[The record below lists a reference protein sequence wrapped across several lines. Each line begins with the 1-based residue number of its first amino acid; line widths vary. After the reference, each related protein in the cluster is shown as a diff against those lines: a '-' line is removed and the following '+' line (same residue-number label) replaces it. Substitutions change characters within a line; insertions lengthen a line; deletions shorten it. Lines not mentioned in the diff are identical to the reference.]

1 MRTEVFGVKQKPMCY
16 SQAIGVARSGTIPD
30 SSFSASSEYNSVYA
44 AKYGRLNNAKSWA
57 PRGNSN
63 ANDYLQIDL
72 LFEYVICAV
81 ATQGNPRA
89 REWTTKYKLR
99 LSLDNT
105 NFFTYQEN
113 SADKVFDG
121 NSGQNDIEKHSLDKF
136 TSARYIRFQPT
147 AYSSYKG
154 LRVELYGI
162 RVIRVPSQSPS
173 SFTLTASSSTSITAS
188 WQLPSGIARNG
199 RIRGFKLFFRKK
211 GSAGSVTT
219 LTINSGATRSRVVT
233 GLDKYTE
240 YELQVLAFTSAG
252 DGPKSSVK
260 VKRTLE
266 DVPSQPP
273 SSVTVTAVTSTIVR
287 VSWQLPPVGSRNGI
301 ITGFKLFLKRK
312 SFLGLANVTTIN
324 NGATNTKDFTGLFK
338 YTEYEF
344 QMLAF
349 TSAGDGPK
357 SSSLVERT
365 LKDGDCVDLDI
376 GMEGGEIQDNE
387 ITASSAQNAGT
398 PAKNGRLN
406 YTSGSSWCAGTSDS
420 NPYLQIDL
428 QTLHIICAVSTQ
440 GNSQADQWVKTYKLQ
455 LSTDGTNWEDYKE
468 GGQVKVLEGNA
479 NRNSVVKHPVYE
491 VLTRYLR
498 FLPQTHHGKVCM
510 RTEVF
515 GVKQNPRC
523 SMQAIGVARRDTIPD
538 SSFSALSEFSSV
550 YAAKYGRLNGAK
562 SWAPRGNNNA
572 NDYLQIDL
580 LFEYV
585 ICAVATQGNPSS
597 KEWTTK
603 YKIRLSLKDTNFVT
617 YQENN
622 ADKVFNGNSGK
633 NDIVKQSLNEFAS
646 AKYIRFQPTAFSG
659 YKGLRVEVYG
669 IRVTQVPSPPPG
681 NFALTANSSTSIEAS
696 WQLPPRYARHGI
708 IAGFKLFYKKRGSQA
723 PAALLTVSN
732 GATLST
738 VVTGLEKYT
747 VYEFK
752 VLAFTSHGDG
762 ARSPPEVQRTMEDVP
777 SRAPGRFN
785 VTAISSTSITVSWQL
800 PPANSRHGIITGFKL
815 YLKKKSFSG
824 LATIFSIND
833 GASRNKVFTGLDKYT
848 EYEFHVLAFTSVGD
862 GPKTSVVLTRTKED
876 VPSQPP
882 SNFTVTSWSST
893 SIEAT
898 WTLPPANSRNGLIRG
913 FKLLYKKK
921 TSAISAT
928 SLIINSGARPSINF
942 YLTGLEKY
950 TEYEFQVLAF
960 TSVGDGLKSSVKVEK
975 TMEDAPSSA
984 PTNFTVTASS
994 PNVIKASWQLPP
1006 ADNRNGIIT
1015 GYKLFYKRKNSGGP
1029 ATMITITSG
1038 ATHTKDV
1045 TGLVKYTEYEFQV
1058 LAFTSVGDGPKSS
1071 VEVMRTVGDVP
1082 TKAPSNFVATA
1093 SSSTSITVSW
1103 QLPPAGS
1110 RHGIITGFKLFYKEG
1125 GSAGSAALLSI
1136 NSGATFSKTVTGLDK
1151 YTEYEFQVLAFTS
1164 VGDGPKSS
1172 VKVERTMEDAPS
1184 KPPSSF
1190 TVTASSSTSITASWR
1205 LPSADSR
1212 HGIITG
1218 FKLYYKRK
1226 GSVGLAAMVTV
1237 NNGTVFAEDVPGLE
1251 KYTEYEF
1258 QVLAFTS
1265 AGDGPKSSVIVDRTN
1280 EDVPSKAPSNLSVT
1294 ARSSTSVTASWQL
1307 PPANSRHG
1315 IITGYKL
1322 FYKIRGS
1329 TRAPT
1334 ILSISS
1340 VYSGAKQRRNINGLM
1355 KYTEYQFQVLA
1366 FTSAG
1371 DGPKSLFEV
1380 ERTMEDVPSKTP
1392 LNFTV
1397 AANSSTSITASWQLP
1412 PANSRHGIIKG
1423 FKLFYR
1429 KKSSAGSAVSL
1440 TINNGSTLKRV
1451 FTGLDKYIEYE
1462 FQVLAFTSAGE
1473 GPKSS
1478 VILERTME
1486 DVPSKPPRNFTVTV
1500 LSSTRISAFWQSPP
1514 ADSRN
1519 GIITGFKLF
1528 YQKRGFVMF
1537 PSTTIITNRTTRSR
1551 EVSGLEKYTDYEFR
1565 MLAFTSVG
1573 DGVNS
1578 SVVVERTKEDVPSYA
1593 PLNFTVT
1600 SSNSTSVTAAWRLPP
1615 AGSRHGIILGFK
1627 LFYRKT
1633 GSLRLHTMLSIRN
1646 GTTRTVLV
1654 TGLDKNTEYEFQVLA
1669 FTSVGDG
1676 PKTSVNVEKTKEDV
1690 PFTAPSNLTVIVNNS
1705 TSVTA
1710 SWQLPLEIDRNGVIR
1725 GFRLLYRKKHSGG
1738 PPKTLTIG
1746 NGTTHSQDVAALD
1759 KYTEYEFQILAF
1771 TSVGDGPKST
1781 AVFARTKEDVPSR
1794 APANLTLTSSNSTSI
1809 TASWQLPPVNF
1820 RNGIIRGFKLFHK
1833 MKDSPRKQ
1841 TMLTISN
1848 GASRTKELTGL
1859 AKYTEYEVRLL
1870 AFTSVGDGPKSVVK
1884 FVKTNEDIPSKA
1896 PGNFSL
1902 AATSS
1907 TSIKAFWQ
1915 LPPADSRNGIVRGF
1929 RLFYKRKDSLELQ
1942 TLVSV
1947 KNGTTR
1953 SKLVTG
1959 LDKYTVYE
1967 FQVLA
1972 FTSVGDGINSSIV
1985 AKRTKEDVPSI
1996 APSNLTVAVINST
2009 SVTVSWQVRPEIFSN
2024 GIIGGFKLFYRKN
2037 SSAVLPTIL
2046 TIKNGTIHRQDIT
2059 GLDRYTRYEFQVL
2072 AFTSVGDGP
2081 KSAVLVERTKEDVPS
2096 QAPGNF
2102 TVTTGSSTSIT
2113 AAWQLP
2119 QVDSRNGIISGFK
2132 LFYRKKSSAG
2142 KEITLVIAN
2151 GTSRSKTLTGLAK
2164 YTEYEFE
2171 LLAFTSVG
2179 DGPKSSVKVAKTKED
2194 IPSKAPGNFTL
2205 CPASSTRI
2213 TVSWK
2218 LPPADSRHGILRGFK
2233 LFYRKKGPA
2242 GLQTVITIKNGTDRS
2257 KLVTGLEKYTE
2268 YEFQMLAFTSVGD
2281 GPKTPLRFERT
2292 NEDVPYTAPRNLTV
2306 AASNST
2312 SVTVSWQ
2319 LPPEI
2324 SRNGVIR
2331 GLKVLYREKSSAA
2344 LPRILTINNGTIES
2358 QAVTGLDKYTQYD
2371 FQVVAFTSV
2380 GDGPRSSVVVERTK
2394 EDVPSQAPSNFTVT
2408 SSNSTSIEVMW
2419 QLPPADS
2426 RNGIITGY
2434 KLFYKKNGS
2443 AARPTWLTI
2452 SNGTTHYKKL
2462 TGLAK
2467 YTKYEFQLLAFT
2479 SVGDGPKSSI
2489 KVGETNEDAPSKP
2502 PSNFT
2507 VKASSS
2513 TSIGASWQLP
2523 PADSRHG
2530 IIIGFKLYYQK
2541 RGSPTLQTLLTIKNG
2556 KVRSKPVTGLA
2567 QFTEYEFQVLAF
2579 TSVGDGPKSSTMVER
2594 TKEDAP
2600 SQAPSNFS
2608 LIVRSSTS
2616 ISTSWQLPPA
2626 KSRNGIIT
2634 GFKVFFKKKG
2644 SAKLPASITIN
2655 GTTQTKDVT
2664 ELEKYTEYEFQVLA
2678 FTSVGD
2684 GPKSYVRI
2692 KRTKEDVPSKS
2703 PRNFTVAA
2711 SSSSSMTASW
2721 QLPPKDSRNGIV
2733 RGFKLLFK
2741 KRGVIGLPNTL
2752 TIGNGTVRTRDVFGL
2767 DKYTEYEFQV
2777 LAFTSVGDGAKSS
2790 AKVART
2796 KEDAPSKAPSN
2807 FSVMASNSTSIT
2819 AFWQLPPANSRNGI
2833 ITGFKLFFR
2842 KRGSARLPVDLTISN
2857 GQIRFKHVTGLNK
2870 YSEYEFQVLA
2880 FTSVGDGPR
2889 STVVVMRTM
2898 EDVPSHSPRNFSVT
2912 ARSSTTVTA
2921 SWQLPSVE
2929 FRHGF
2934 IIGFKI
2940 SYQKK
2945 DPVATTVI
2953 LNITNGTVET
2963 IEITGLDKYTEYE
2976 FQILAFTSAGNGP
2989 WSPLVVRR
2997 TKEDVPTGSP
3007 DNFTVVVS
3015 SSTSITATWQ
3025 LPPTDVRNG
3034 IITGFKLFYRK
3045 KEFLHLPTTLTITNS
3060 TSRRKIVTGLDKYT
3074 EYQFQVLA
3082 FTFVGE
3088 GPNSP
3093 VKVQR
3098 TAEDVPSGS
3107 PSNFILTAS
3116 SSTSITASWQLPPA
3130 DSRNGII
3137 LGFNLFYKI
3146 KGSGDLLTM
3155 ITINNGTA
3163 SNEDVTGLEKYTEY
3177 EFQMLAFTSVG
3188 DGPNSSVKIER
3199 TREDVPS
3206 KSPSNFTV
3214 TVSSSTSIMT
3224 SWHLPPED
3232 FRNGRVQGF
3241 KLYYKKKGSTGLPN
3255 TITIRNGTFLT
3266 KDFIG
3271 LEKYTEYE
3279 FQVLAFTSVGDG
3291 PKSSVEVARTKED
3304 VPSKAPGNFSVTA
3317 SNSTAITATWQL
3329 PPGDSRN
3336 GIITG
3341 FKLFFVKKGSAGLQV
3356 ALTISNGQIRFKHV
3370 NGLDKY
3376 TEYEFQVLAFTS
3388 VGDGPRSAVVV
3399 ERTMED
3405 VPSRAPSNLNV
3416 TASSST
3422 SVTASWQLPSIES
3435 RHGIITGFKLSYR
3448 ENVTTA
3454 APVILNITNG
3464 TVEAKD
3470 IAGLDKYTEYEFQ
3483 VLAFTSVGDGPK
3495 SPVVVVR
3502 TEEDVPSRS
3511 PNNFTLV
3518 VTSSTSITVSWQLPP
3533 VEARNGIITG
3543 FKLFYK
3549 KKGFINLS
3557 TTSAISNGTSRYKIV
3572 TGLDKYTEYE
3582 FQMLAF
3588 TSVGDGPNSSVEVER
3603 TAEDAPSKAPENF
3616 TVTAHSSTSI
3626 TAYWQLPPTASR
3638 NGIIVGFKLF
3648 YKKIDSAA
3656 SATMIILNNG
3666 TINIRNVT
3674 GLDEYAEYEFQ
3685 LLAFTPVGDGPK
3697 SSLQFA
3703 KTMEDV
3709 PSEAPTNFTLT
3720 ASSST
3725 SITVGWQL
3733 PPKDSRNGVITGF
3746 KLFYKNKGSILA
3758 PTCLTIYN
3766 GTTRT
3771 RVAAKLDEYTE
3782 YEFQV
3787 SAFTS
3792 VGDGPKSSVEV
3803 ERTMEDVP
3811 SGYPSNFTVA
3821 ASSSTSIT
3829 TFWQL
3834 PPTYSR
3840 NGIIVGFKL
3849 FYKRKRSGGSATMI
3863 TINNGTTDTKNIT
3876 GLVKYTEYEFQ
3887 MLAFTSVGDG
3897 PNSSVEITRTKE
3909 DVPSK
3914 PPSNFSVTA
3923 SSSTSITASWQLP
3936 SANFRN
3942 GIITGYKLLYKKKH
3956 SVAPVTRSTVFN
3968 VSIHTENIT
3977 GLDKYT
3983 EYEFQVLA
3991 FTSVGDGSKSSL
4003 HVERTKE
4010 DAPSKAPANV
4020 SVTAKSS
4027 TSFIVSW
4034 QPPPENGRNGI
4045 ITGFKLFYKER
4056 SSEGTATTVTIN
4068 GEASLRRDVS
4078 GLNKYTEYEFQ
4089 VLAFTSA
4096 GEGPTSAVK
4105 VERTKEDA
4113 PSSPLS
4119 FSYKEVAPNAELHGP
4134 RINLTWSKPTEANGI
4149 IRSYTVFYAN
4159 QEGETNRSVG
4169 GNTFSYLVDVLGG
4182 VTYHFYVRAVTI
4194 KPGQNASFSVK
4205 TYEYEPSRA
4214 PENVSSIKVEY
4225 TKYQITWDALTR
4237 EVANGL
4243 IKMYQVRLTL
4253 KESCTSVD
4261 ASFNST
4267 YNTTKT
4273 EMLFSSLSICTSY
4286 EVSVRAFT
4294 EAGPGPY
4301 SKPLVIQT
4309 LGTLWSLE
4317 KPSPPAFSTNSSD
4330 RGITAKITFPNFPGH
4345 ANFFQV
4351 IVITYRSDYT
4361 GVVNPQAD
4369 FTTQDL
4375 MTYEDAHKS
4384 PLPAAYV
4391 TFQFGGDDFYKNQEF
4406 TVGDGVHSSSKI
4418 RSKSSDA
4425 EEYYYNKPLQLN
4437 TNYRVFLR
4445 AFVSEALYTSSSYIA
4460 LKT

>member
-1 MRTEVFGVKQKPMCY
+1 
-16 SQAIGVARSGTIPD
+16 
-30 SSFSASSEYNSVYA
+30 
-44 AKYGRLNNAKSWA
+44 
-57 PRGNSN
+57 
-63 ANDYLQIDL
+63 
-72 LFEYVICAV
+72 
-81 ATQGNPRA
+81 
-89 REWTTKYKLR
+89 
-99 LSLDNT
+99 
-105 NFFTYQEN
+105 
-113 SADKVFDG
+113 
-121 NSGQNDIEKHSLDKF
+121 
-136 TSARYIRFQPT
+136 
-147 AYSSYKG
+147 
-154 LRVELYGI
+154 
-162 RVIRVPSQSPS
+162 
-173 SFTLTASSSTSITAS
+173 
-188 WQLPSGIARNG
+188 
-199 RIRGFKLFFRKK
+199 
-211 GSAGSVTT
+211 
-219 LTINSGATRSRVVT
+219 
-233 GLDKYTE
+233 
-240 YELQVLAFTSAG
+240 
-252 DGPKSSVK
+252 
-260 VKRTLE
+260 
-266 DVPSQPP
+266 
-273 SSVTVTAVTSTIVR
+273 
-287 VSWQLPPVGSRNGI
+287 
-301 ITGFKLFLKRK
+301 
-312 SFLGLANVTTIN
+312 
-324 NGATNTKDFTGLFK
+324 
-338 YTEYEF
+338 
-344 QMLAF
+344 
-349 TSAGDGPK
+349 
-357 SSSLVERT
+357 
-365 LKDGDCVDLDI
+365 
-376 GMEGGEIQDNE
+376 
-387 ITASSAQNAGT
+387 
-398 PAKNGRLN
+398 
-406 YTSGSSWCAGTSDS
+406 
-420 NPYLQIDL
+420 
-428 QTLHIICAVSTQ
+428 
-440 GNSQADQWVKTYKLQ
+440 
-455 LSTDGTNWEDYKE
+455 
-468 GGQVKVLEGNA
+468 
-479 NRNSVVKHPVYE
+479 
-491 VLTRYLR
+491 
-498 FLPQTHHGKVCM
+498 
-510 RTEVF
+510 
-515 GVKQNPRC
+515 
-523 SMQAIGVARRDTIPD
+523 
-538 SSFSALSEFSSV
+538 
-550 YAAKYGRLNGAK
+550 
-562 SWAPRGNNNA
+562 
-572 NDYLQIDL
+572 
-580 LFEYV
+580 
-585 ICAVATQGNPSS
+585 
-597 KEWTTK
+597 
-603 YKIRLSLKDTNFVT
+603 
-617 YQENN
+617 
-622 ADKVFNGNSGK
+622 
-633 NDIVKQSLNEFAS
+633 
-646 AKYIRFQPTAFSG
+646 
-659 YKGLRVEVYG
+659 
-669 IRVTQVPSPPPG
+669 
-681 NFALTANSSTSIEAS
+681 
-696 WQLPPRYARHGI
+696 
-708 IAGFKLFYKKRGSQA
+708 
-723 PAALLTVSN
+723 
-732 GATLST
+732 
-738 VVTGLEKYT
+738 
-747 VYEFK
+747 
-752 VLAFTSHGDG
+752 
-762 ARSPPEVQRTMEDVP
+762 
-777 SRAPGRFN
+777 
-785 VTAISSTSITVSWQL
+785 
-800 PPANSRHGIITGFKL
+800 
-815 YLKKKSFSG
+815 
-824 LATIFSIND
+824 
-833 GASRNKVFTGLDKYT
+833 
-848 EYEFHVLAFTSVGD
+848 
-862 GPKTSVVLTRTKED
+862 
-876 VPSQPP
+876 
-882 SNFTVTSWSST
+882 
-893 SIEAT
+893 
-898 WTLPPANSRNGLIRG
+898 
-913 FKLLYKKK
+913 
-921 TSAISAT
+921 
-928 SLIINSGARPSINF
+928 
-942 YLTGLEKY
+942 
-950 TEYEFQVLAF
+950 
-960 TSVGDGLKSSVKVEK
+960 
-975 TMEDAPSSA
+975 
-984 PTNFTVTASS
+984 
-994 PNVIKASWQLPP
+994 
-1006 ADNRNGIIT
+1006 
-1015 GYKLFYKRKNSGGP
+1015 
-1029 ATMITITSG
+1029 
-1038 ATHTKDV
+1038 
-1045 TGLVKYTEYEFQV
+1045 
-1058 LAFTSVGDGPKSS
+1058 
-1071 VEVMRTVGDVP
+1071 
-1082 TKAPSNFVATA
+1082 
-1093 SSSTSITVSW
+1093 
-1103 QLPPAGS
+1103 
-1110 RHGIITGFKLFYKEG
+1110 
-1125 GSAGSAALLSI
+1125 
-1136 NSGATFSKTVTGLDK
+1136 
-1151 YTEYEFQVLAFTS
+1151 
-1164 VGDGPKSS
+1164 
-1172 VKVERTMEDAPS
+1172 
-1184 KPPSSF
+1184 
-1190 TVTASSSTSITASWR
+1190 
-1205 LPSADSR
+1205 
-1212 HGIITG
+1212 
-1218 FKLYYKRK
+1218 
-1226 GSVGLAAMVTV
+1226 
-1237 NNGTVFAEDVPGLE
+1237 
-1251 KYTEYEF
+1251 
-1258 QVLAFTS
+1258 
-1265 AGDGPKSSVIVDRTN
+1265 
-1280 EDVPSKAPSNLSVT
+1280 
-1294 ARSSTSVTASWQL
+1294 
-1307 PPANSRHG
+1307 
-1315 IITGYKL
+1315 
-1322 FYKIRGS
+1322 
-1329 TRAPT
+1329 
-1334 ILSISS
+1334 
-1340 VYSGAKQRRNINGLM
+1340 
-1355 KYTEYQFQVLA
+1355 
-1366 FTSAG
+1366 
-1371 DGPKSLFEV
+1371 
-1380 ERTMEDVPSKTP
+1380 
-1392 LNFTV
+1392 
-1397 AANSSTSITASWQLP
+1397 
-1412 PANSRHGIIKG
+1412 
-1423 FKLFYR
+1423 
-1429 KKSSAGSAVSL
+1429 
-1440 TINNGSTLKRV
+1440 
-1451 FTGLDKYIEYE
+1451 
-1462 FQVLAFTSAGE
+1462 
-1473 GPKSS
+1473 
-1478 VILERTME
+1478 
-1486 DVPSKPPRNFTVTV
+1486 
-1500 LSSTRISAFWQSPP
+1500 
-1514 ADSRN
+1514 
-1519 GIITGFKLF
+1519 
-1528 YQKRGFVMF
+1528 
-1537 PSTTIITNRTTRSR
+1537 
-1551 EVSGLEKYTDYEFR
+1551 
-1565 MLAFTSVG
+1565 
-1573 DGVNS
+1573 
-1578 SVVVERTKEDVPSYA
+1578 
-1593 PLNFTVT
+1593 
-1600 SSNSTSVTAAWRLPP
+1600 
-1615 AGSRHGIILGFK
+1615 
-1627 LFYRKT
+1627 
-1633 GSLRLHTMLSIRN
+1633 
-1646 GTTRTVLV
+1646 
-1654 TGLDKNTEYEFQVLA
+1654 
-1669 FTSVGDG
+1669 
-1676 PKTSVNVEKTKEDV
+1676 
-1690 PFTAPSNLTVIVNNS
+1690 
-1705 TSVTA
+1705 
-1710 SWQLPLEIDRNGVIR
+1710 
-1725 GFRLLYRKKHSGG
+1725 
-1738 PPKTLTIG
+1738 
-1746 NGTTHSQDVAALD
+1746 
-1759 KYTEYEFQILAF
+1759 
-1771 TSVGDGPKST
+1771 
-1781 AVFARTKEDVPSR
+1781 
-1794 APANLTLTSSNSTSI
+1794 
-1809 TASWQLPPVNF
+1809 
-1820 RNGIIRGFKLFHK
+1820 

-4445 AFVSEALYTSSSYIA
+4445 AFVSEVALTIYNLSWFHKPVVKELPETTTIIVGELAVLTCEASGDPQPSVTWSKDGDTSISRAKFNNDGHILVIRNVMPRDSGVYECTASNTFGASHSATTLIVAGSCVDLDLGMENRKIPDGKITASSEKNVDTQAKNGRLNYTSGSSWCAGTSDSNPYLQIDLQTLHIICAVSTQGSFKVDQWVKTYTLQLSTNGTTWTDYREDGQVKFLRGNDDRNSEMKHVVYGVLTRYLRFLPQTHQGGVCMRTEVFGVKQKPTCDTEAIGLASGGKIPDSSFSSSSYFGNDYKPSYARLNGSSRGWAPKNRANPADYLQIDLLYEYIICAVATQGANGINEWTTKYKIQLSLDGTTFVVYRNNSDRLFPGNSNRNGITKNSLQDFASAKFIRFQPTEYNAYKA
-4460 LKT
+4460 LRVEVYGILLTRVPSKPPTAFKLNATSSTSITASWQLPPVFARHGRSITGFKLFFKKKGSVGLATTLLVKSGSASSRNFTGLEKYTEYEFQILAFTSDGDGSKSPVKVERTKEDASWQLPPANSRNGKIKGFKLFYKKRCSNGSTTILTINNGSELSTNVSGLDNNTEYEFQVLAFTSKGDGPMSSPVVARTLKYGCVEFYLGLENERILDDRMTAPTEQSASTPAHNGRSNYTRGSSWCARTSDTNPYLQIDLQTVHIICAVPTQENSQGGQWVKNYTLQFSIDGTNWTDYKEGRHVKVLQGNNDGNSNVKRAVYGVLARYVRYQPQTHQGRVCLRREVFGGKQKPSTHTIFLTSVITLSCLVLVLLIITCGLLWHRRRTVPYDKKIKGEVGLDGFHPSRDIKSCDQPASDACSDWELKSKPPSEQSEITNEYQSIDEEAGTAAYYNTTIHKESDEKQNEEVYEEIREFHN